1 MVLVFVTL
9 VSILTEVPKLARET
23 FKAIKPGLSA
33 YADDP
38 DQVESP
44 QHSPTPAEAS
54 ITDVTYG
61 THCNDLLMKWDE
73 AFQSTSEWD
82 EGFMST

>member
-1 MVLVFVTL
+1 MFVTL
-9 VSILTEVPKLARET
+9 VSILTEVPKLAHET

-38 DQVESP
+38 DQVDFP

-54 ITDVTYG
+54 PTVFAVLSLVSSMGLTA
-61 THCNDLLMKWDE
+61 M
-73 AFQSTSEWD
+73 TSL
-82 EGFMST
+82 

>member
-1 MVLVFVTL
+1 MVVVFVTL
-9 VSILTEVPKLARET
+9 VSILTEVPKLAHET

-44 QHSPTPAEAS
+44 QHSPTPAEAPTTVPAVLRLVS
-54 ITDVTYG
+54 YPW
-61 THCNDLLMKWDE
+61 THCNDLVI
-73 AFQSTSEWD
+73 S
-82 EGFMST
+82 GR